1 MANEKKKIVTED
13 TIKRDFELE
22 KGGKWGY
29 ALIGVI
35 LIVLIIYSLF
45 KNEFEIGRVIFL
57 VVFII
62 IGLLITIFS
71 VVLHRDYMSDIKDL
85 NNSNYI
91 IKIAKCVGKDKSRDT
106 SDEERKSYIYSVVLD
121 CDQHTNRSLHIP
133 FDSYEKTEVG
143 DLYYVV
149 ITNGRKHMIL
159 AFRCDDFKLSES
171 VKKKLI
177 ADDKALNE

>member
-13 TIKRDFELE
+13 TIKRDFKLKE
-22 KGGKWGY
+22 GGNKY
-29 ALIGVI
+29 AALCGVI
-35 LIVLIIYSLF
+35 LIVFIIVSLF
-45 KNEFEIGRVIFL
+45 RNEFEVGKVIFS
-57 VVFII
+57 VVIILFI
-62 IGLLITIFS
+62 LLIMIFS
-71 VVLHRDYMSDIKDL
+71 VVLHRDYLSDMKDL
-85 NNSNYI
+85 NNSDYT
-91 IKIAKCVGKDKSRDT
+91 IKIAKCVGKEKSRDH
-106 SDEERKSYIYSVVLD
+106 SDEEQKSYIYSVIID
-121 CDQHTNRSLHIP
+121 CDQRTESVDIP

-159 AFRCDDFKLSES
+159 AFRRDDFKLSES